1 MAESNEKETKKKTP
15 AKKASDTKSKAK
27 ASTAKKTTSKKTDAT
42 SSSKKE
48 VVKKSSAKKASSEA
62 SQASEQRTLSKKV
75 HLRRQKLSV
84 KLKAEG
90 LKVPKAFTYG
100 TGRRKSSIAK
110 VWLFPGSGQVKINN
124 LDVKQYLTRDV
135 LVGRALMPLEKLEL
149 KDKYDV
155 KITVL
160 GGGLSGQADACKMGI
175 ARAILGISEDYRKSL
190 REGSFLTRDMREKE
204 RKKYGKRGARK
215 APQYRK
221 R

>member
-1 MAESNEKETKKKTP
+1 MADEKETKKTP
-15 AKKASDTKSKAK
+15 TKSKAK
-27 ASTAKKTTSKKTDAT
+27 STAKKTTNAASDKKETAKKTTA
-42 SSSKKE
+42 KKPA
-48 VVKKSSAKKASSEA
+48 AKKAAASKPAVEA
-62 SQASEQRTLSKKV
+62 TSAPEKRVLSKKV
-75 HLRRQKLSV
+75 NLRRQKLSV
-84 KLKAEG
+84 KLKSEG
-90 LKVPKAFTYG
+90 LKVPKEHTYG

-110 VWLFPGSGQVKINN
+110 VWLFPGTGKVKINN
-124 LDVKQYLTRDV
+124 LDAKQYLTRDV
-135 LVGRALMPLEKLEL
+135 LVGSALMPLEKLEL

-160 GGGLSGQADACKMGI
+160 GGGLSGQADACKMGL